1 MNLNGNGAD
10 AARRGETRLNGSASG
25 DTLLEAVDVRVEAF
39 LGETNMTIAQLNALK
54 AGGVVTLDALL
65 NEPVEL
71 RVNGVRVAHG
81 ELVSVGD
88 KFGVRIT
95 AVA

>member
-1 MNLNGNGAD
+1 MNLNGNGNEPPKRTEPKTNGAGTAD
-10 AARRGETRLNGSASG
+10 G
-25 DTLLEAVDVRVEAF
+25 LLDAVDVRVETF
-39 LGETNMTIAQLNALK
+39 IGETQMTIAQLNALK
-54 AGGVVTLDALL
+54 AGGVVTLDATL

-71 RVNGVRVAHG
+71 RVNGVRIAHG

-88 KFGVRIT
+88 KFGVRII